1 MLKILFTN
9 TITIF
14 FCCFA
19 SAQTIYYVDVT
30 RPDNS
35 GAGTSW
41 ATAKK
46 DLQVAIN
53 TAFAGNQV
61 WVKAGTYLPTHDPFA
76 NTTPANNRDKT
87 FTLKNG
93 VKVYGGFAGTETQ
106 LNQRNWQA
114 NVTTLSGDLGVL
126 NTLTDNTYHVVIA
139 AGIGGAD
146 LDGFTIT
153 KGYAVSPQTSITVSG
168 YVIERHNG
176 AGIYNTNSGANFFNC
191 IIKTNSADCTDGN
204 ADALG
209 AGVINK
215 NCSSIFKNCIIDGN
229 SFLTGGGSFG
239 VFGAGMYMI
248 ATSGVCT
255 ITNCAFVNN
264 TSGSGFL
271 AGSNGGALYLNAGLN
286 SFTNTIFYNNSSQNG
301 AAIAF
306 GGGSSNLSTF
316 ENCNF
321 VNNTS
326 SFAGT
331 AYNGFSKSAF
341 RNCIFWNNN
350 PTVNPVA
357 GRNEIFSQET
367 NAANQPTFTNC
378 IIRNATGS
386 PLAVTN
392 TTVTNSLNSNP
403 LFVSA
408 IDGDGGDDIWKTAD
422 DGLRL
427 QCGSP
432 AINAGTGATPVLDI
446 LGITRTSPFD
456 IGAYE
461 GNHVDAA
468 FNTIPTAFTSVTISQ
483 TASGVSNYSHCN
495 NQVAAIQSGG
505 SYTLSGQTTASV
517 WIEATQPSAPGGVFV
532 KRHYEINPVTNT
544 TTATA
549 KLTLYFTQQ
558 EFNDFNAVSAV
569 DLPTNPGDASGIV
582 NLLIEK
588 RPGVS
593 SNATGLPGTY
603 TGTPTT
609 INPLDADIIWNSTA
623 NRWEVSFDVTGFSG
637 FFVKTQLAILPLRL
651 LSFTATAI
659 SGSNKLHW
667 QTTNEVNTKEFEI
680 EKSSDGI
687 SFYPIDLKAA
697 IGSGNN
703 QYQFNDFSINS
714 GKTFYRLKMI
724 DNDGLY
730 SYSPI
735 VKVDNTQT
743 ITISISPNPANDFLR
758 IYTGDIS
765 LLNTVVKVTDA
776 GGRLVIQT
784 SITSLPHSLNIEK
797 LPQGLYQL
805 HFTNGTIIKMMKMK

>member
-1 MLKILFTN
+1 MVKIPLVTAML
-9 TITIF
+9 F
-14 FCCFA
+14 FVCSFVK
-19 SAQTIYYVDVT
+19 AQTIYYVDVT

-46 DLQVAIN
+46 DLQAAIN
-53 TAFAGNQV
+53 ISFVGV
-61 WVKAGTYLPTHDPFA
+61 EIWVKAGTYLPTHDPFA
-76 NTTPANNRDKT
+76 NTAPTDNRDKT

-93 VKVYGGFAGTETQ
+93 VKIYGGFAGTETQ
-106 LNQRNWQA
+106 LNQRNWQT
-114 NVTTLSGDLGVL
+114 NITTLSGDLGVL
-126 NTLTDNTYHVVIA
+126 NSVTDNAYHVVIA
-139 AGIGGAD
+139 AGVGGVD

-168 YVIERHNG
+168 YVIERYNG
-176 AGIYNTNSGANFFNC
+176 AGIYNTNSGANFYNC
-191 IIKTNSADCTDGN
+191 IIKANSADCTDGSR
-204 ADALG
+204 DAFG

-215 NCSSIFKNCIIDGN
+215 NCSSIFNNCIIDGN
-229 SFLTGGGSFG
+229 SFLTSGGSFG

-248 ATSGVCT
+248 ATNGVCT
-255 ITNCAFVNN
+255 IKNCAFINN

-286 SFTNTIFYNNSSQNG
+286 NFTNTIFYNNSSQNG

-316 ENCNF
+316 ENCSF

-341 RNCIFWNNN
+341 RNCIFWNNK
-350 PTVNPVA
+350 PTVNPVE

-378 IIRNATGS
+378 IIRDATGS

-392 TTVTNSLNSNP
+392 TAITNSLNSNP
-403 LFVSA
+403 LFIA
-408 IDGDGGDDIWKTAD
+408 LADGDGIDDTWRTAD

-432 AINAGTGATPVLDI
+432 AINSGTGTTPVLDI
-446 LGITRTSPFD
+446 LGIARTSTFD

-461 GNHVDAA
+461 GNHANST
-468 FNTIPTAFTSVTISQ
+468 FNTIPSTFTSVTISQ
-483 TASGVSNYSHCN
+483 AASGISNYSNCT
-495 NQVAAIQSGG
+495 NQVATIQSGG

-517 WIEATQPSAPGGVFV
+517 WIEAAQPSGTGGIFV
-532 KRHYEINPVTNT
+532 KRHYEINPVANAG
-544 TTATA
+544 TASA
-549 KLTLYFTQQ
+549 KVTLFFTQQ

-569 DLPTNPGDASGIV
+569 DLPTGPADVSGKI

-588 RPGVS
+588 RPGIS
-593 SNATGLPGTY
+593 SNGTGLPATY
-603 TGTPTT
+603 TGTATN
-609 INPLDADIIWNSTA
+609 INPAEADIIWNSTA
-623 NRWEVSFDVTGFSG
+623 NRWEISFDVTGFSG
-637 FFVKTQLAILPLRL
+637 FFVKTQLAVLPLRL
-651 LSFTATAI
+651 LNFSATAI
-659 SGSNKLHW
+659 SGSNKLLW
-667 QTTNEVNTKEFEI
+667 QTANEVNTKEFEI

-687 SFYPIDLKAA
+687 SFYLIGFKAA
-697 IGSGNN
+697 AGGGNN
-703 QYQFNDFSINS
+703 QYQYNDFSLTS

-724 DNDGLY
+724 DSDGLY

-743 ITISISPNPANDFLR
+743 ITISISPNPANDILR
-758 IYTGDIS
+758 ISSGDIS
-765 LLNTVVKVTDA
+765 LLNTIVKVTDA
-776 GGRLVIQT
+776 GGRLVIQRV
-784 SITSLPHSLNIEK
+784 INSLPHSFNIEK

-805 HFTNGTIIKMMKMK
+805 HFTNGTILKMMKMK